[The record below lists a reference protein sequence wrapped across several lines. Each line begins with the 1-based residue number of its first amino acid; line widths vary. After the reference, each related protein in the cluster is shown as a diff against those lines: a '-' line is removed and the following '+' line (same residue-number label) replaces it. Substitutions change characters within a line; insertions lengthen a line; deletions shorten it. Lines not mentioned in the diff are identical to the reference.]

1 MAQKK
6 GINWLVA
13 ISICTFLPMVVNLVV
28 LAIYLVENRLDA
40 LSVIFSPIIANLS

>member
-13 ISICTFLPMVVNLVV
+13 VSVCAFLPMVINLVV
-28 LAIYLVENRLDA
+28 LAIYLVENR
-40 LSVIFSPIIANLS
+40 